1 MVRAQE
7 GWKMKKKEFIDLIK
21 NWQVALVI
29 VLVIASVILLFP
41 HPQNGKLETNTQY
54 GLDLS
59 GGTWLQMQFQAE
71 VVGFTTDRPIDDFL
85 SDLHTKLDAEI
96 YLVGDNKIEIR
107 KYFPQDELESVFSS
121 AGGELTSYEPGVT
134 RDTAEQAKQILEEKI
149 NALGTKNSI
158 VNPLIG
164 LSGVSQYIRVE
175 LAGVTLS
182 EAKAIVGT
190 QGKFEIRI
198 HTTGNET
205 EHALYG
211 DAISTV
217 GIPSTEPRG
226 SDRWGVSFTLSPE
239 GAAQFRDA
247 AIKAGATT
255 DPENHWLD
263 MVLDDKVVYSAP
275 LAEDL
280 AAKLQVEP
288 TQQLFASTGSGQ
300 QGLTAA
306 ENLEIHLRAGA
317 LPVQVIVS
325 GSGQVPAAF
334 GDYYKNLAVVA
345 FIVAAIAVGIVIFY
359 RYREAAIVLPMMAI
373 NLSEILIL
381 LGIMAAIQYQLD
393 LAAIAALIAVLGTGI
408 DQLVIITDEVLH
420 EGKVPSRQLY
430 QKRLSRAI
438 GIIMVSAATV
448 VIAMLPLALL
458 DLSTLRGFAII
469 TILGVLIGVLITRPA
484 YGKIIMA
491 ILSKDTPHAPAKST
505 ARKQPQK

>member
-7 GWKMKKKEFIDLIK
+7 GWKMKKKEFLDLIK
-21 NWQVALVI
+21 NWQVALLI
-29 VLVIASVILLFP
+29 ILVIASVILLFP
-41 HPQNGKLETNTQY
+41 HPQNGKLETTTQY

-71 VVGFTTDRPIDDFL
+71 VVGFTTDRPLEDFL

-107 KYFPQDELESVFSS
+107 KYFPEDELASIFSS
-121 AGGELTSYEPGVT
+121 AGGQLTSYDPGVT
-134 RDTAEQAKQILEEKI
+134 RETADLAKQILEEKI
-149 NALGTKNSI
+149 NALGTKNAN

-205 EHALYG
+205 EHVLYG

-217 GIPSTEPRG
+217 GIPSQEPRG
-226 SDRWGVSFTLSPE
+226 SDKWGVSFTLSE
-239 GAAQFRDA
+239 QGAAQFQEA
-247 AIKAGATT
+247 AIKYGATT
-255 DPENHWLD
+255 DPDHHWLD
-263 MVLDDKVVYSAP
+263 MVLDDQVVYTAP
-275 LAEDL
+275 LSPDL
-280 AAKLQVEP
+280 ASKIQFEP
-288 TQQLFASTGSGQ
+288 TQQLFASTGTGQ

-317 LPVQVIVS
+317 LPVQVVVS

-334 GDYYKNLAVVA
+334 GDYYKNLAVIA
-345 FIVAAIAVGIVIFY
+345 FIVAAIAVGVVIYY
-359 RYREAAIVLPMMAI
+359 RYREAAIVLPMMGV
-373 NLSEILIL
+373 NLSEIMIL

-491 ILSKDTPHAPAKST
+491 ILSK
-505 ARKQPQK
+505 

>member
-7 GWKMKKKEFIDLIK
+7 RWKMKKKEFTDLIK
-21 NWQVALVI
+21 NWQVALLI
-29 VLVIASVILLFP
+29 ILVIASVILLFP
-41 HPQNGKLETNTQY
+41 HPENGSLKTSTQY

-71 VVGFTTDRPIDDFL
+71 VVGFTTDRPVEEFL
-85 SDLHTKLDAEI
+85 EDLHTKLDAEL
-96 YLVGDNKIEIR
+96 YLVADDKIEIR
-107 KYFPQDELESVFSS
+107 KYFTQEELESVFASS
-121 AGGELTSYEPGVT
+121 GGQLTSYDQGVT
-134 RDTAEQAKQILEEKI
+134 RQTAEQAKQILEEKI
-149 NALGTKNSI
+149 NALGTKNAN

-175 LAGVTLS
+175 LAGVSLS

-205 EHALYG
+205 VHVLYG

-217 GIPSTEPRG
+217 GIPSQEPRG
-226 SDRWGVSFTLSPE
+226 SDKWGVSFTLSEP
-239 GAAQFRDA
+239 GAAQFQDA
-247 AIKAGATT
+247 AIKYGATT
-255 DPENHWLD
+255 DPDNHWLD
-263 MVLDDKVVYSAP
+263 MVLDDRVVYTAP
-275 LAEDL
+275 LSPDL
-280 AAKLQVEP
+280 ASKLQFEP
-288 TQQLFASTGSGQ
+288 TRQLFASTGTGQ

-317 LPVQVIVS
+317 LPVQVVVS

-345 FIVAAIAVGIVIFY
+345 FIVAAIAVGAVIYY
-359 RYREAAIVLPMMAI
+359 RYREAAIVLPMMAV

-430 QKRLSRAI
+430 QKRLSRAV

-469 TILGVLIGVLITRPA
+469 TILGVLLGVLITRPA

-491 ILSKDTPHAPAKST
+491 ILSKETTEAPVRST
-505 ARKQPQK
+505 GRKQPQK